1 MALCALDR
9 TSRAN
14 KEIEMKRRKRIVV
27 YEYGCVTTLKD
38 PENMK
43 PSSNCER
50 HVAAQIMTD
59 LTVLH
64 DAYSNPVDGN
74 GE

>member
-1 MALCALDR
+1 
-9 TSRAN
+9 
-14 KEIEMKRRKRIVV
+14 MKRKKRIVV
-27 YEYGCVTTLKD
+27 YECGCIHTIKD

-43 PSSNCER
+43 PSSNCDR
-50 HVAAQIMTD
+50 HVVAEIMTD

-64 DAYSNPVDGN
+64 DAYSDPVDGN